1 MGKNLDCYGCE
12 KAIGR
17 TCEGSGQD
25 LTAEMVILRED
36 PSIRPL
42 YRAVQGGSVQ
52 YLAVQSGPMRSTSLQ
67 VGPEWTRTL
76 PVGREGTCS
85 VQVGPEWTRTLPIGR
100 ATYLSVGHPTGR
112 SGGDLF
118 STY

>member
-17 TCEGSGQD
+17 TCEASGHD
-25 LTAEMVILRED
+25 LTAELVILSED
-36 PSIRPL
+36 PSSRPL

-67 VGPEWTRTL
+67 VGPEWTCTL
-76 PVGREGTCS
+76 PVGRA
-85 VQVGPEWTRTLPIGR
+85 PN
-100 ATYLSVGHPTGR
+100 LSVGHPTGR
-112 SGGDLF
+112 SGVDLY
-118 STY
+118 STGRSRVDLYGRPMG